1 MAVAI
6 KKTLS
11 SYDPFHH
18 FNFLADADGPLW
30 EPYTSRQGSSCHVY
44 TSSWLGHFLFWVYI
58 AWYSFLDM
66 YPPQWYP
73 DGPFLSTRTWKL
85 SSSCSRYRFVV
96 FFSLH
101 PSLTLPS
108 EPHPRKR
115 PMEVVLSL
123 NTFQATGSA
132 KVVRRSAV
140 CGTSDVYLHMSQ
152 CKRVTM
158 SCDSPLVSLRGR
170 LI

>member
-1 MAVAI
+1 VSNDSSRAFSGRLACCPCRVSSFPFFSVQRPLWEPSLLTSEHCPNARGNVI
-6 KKTLS
+6 RHYGGRNKKTLN

-18 FNFLADADGPLW
+18 FNFLANADGPLW

-58 AWYSFLDM
+58 AWYLFLDM

-101 PSLTLPS
+101 PSLTLLP
-108 EPHPRKR
+108 P
-115 PMEVVLSL
+115 LL
-123 NTFQATGSA
+123 NHIHG
-132 KVVRRSAV
+132 K
-140 CGTSDVYLHMSQ
+140 D
-152 CKRVTM
+152 
-158 SCDSPLVSLRGR
+158 
-170 LI
+170 